1 MKATGIIR
9 RIDDLGR
16 VVIPKE
22 IRRTLRIR
30 EGDPLELY
38 TDSDCICFK
47 KYEEHLTAITEALKP
62 VITAAKQRGLDINL
76 YDEDWRIT
84 SSKTAPAERD
94 VLGTDY
100 YIKQI
105 VNCDSREYYVAIK
118 ATEEAAN
125 DELRDIYIEII
136 KGIVSQELWRGV

>member
-1 MKATGIIR
+1 MKATGIVR

-16 VVIPKE
+16 VVIPRE

-30 EGDPLELY
+30 EGDPLELF
-38 TDSDCICFK
+38 TDGDSVYFK
-47 KYEEHLTAITEALKP
+47 KYEEPLSATAEALKP

-84 SSKTAPAERD
+84 PSRTAPNEFSA
-94 VLGTDY
+94 LGMDY

-105 VNCDSREYYVAIK
+105 CKYNSRQYYIAIK
-118 ATEEAAN
+118 ATDEASN
-125 DELRDIYIEII
+125 DELRDIYTEVV
-136 KGIVSQELWRGV
+136 KGIVCQELWEGV